1 MKEIPNLQHLPRADI
16 LWSGAQTS
24 VARQGTTVAIYRSP
38 AQAEDAIRELQR
50 SGFNLRKLS
59 IVGRDDPTETQVVGY
74 YTTGDR
80 IKYWGTLGAFWGG
93 LWGFLFGS
101 AFFWVPELGP
111 LLVAGPLVTWIVA
124 ALQGA
129 AITGGLSV
137 LGAALYSIGVPRHSV
152 LDYETAV
159 KEGKLVVVA
168 HGTPD
173 EVAWAH
179 RIIKTTAAMAIAEHQ
194 AVIATKQV

>member
-1 MKEIPNLQHLPRADI
+1 
-16 LWSGAQTS
+16 
-24 VARQGTTVAIYRSP
+24 VAIYESH
-38 AQAEDAIRELQR
+38 AQVEDAIRELQR
-50 SGFNLRKLS
+50 SGFNLRRLS
-59 IVGRDDPTETQVVGY
+59 IVGRDDPTERQVVGY

-80 IKYWGTLGAFWGG
+80 MKYWGKLGAFWGG

-101 AFFWVPELGP
+101 AFFWVPEVGP
-111 LLVAGPLVTWIVA
+111 LLVAGPLVAWIVT

-159 KEGKLVVVA
+159 KQGKFVVVA
-168 HGTPD
+168 HGAPD
-173 EVAWAH
+173 EVAWAY
-179 RIIKTTAAMAIAEHQ
+179 RVIKTTAAMAIAEHQ
-194 AVIATKQV
+194 AISASKQV

>member
-1 MKEIPNLQHLPRADI
+1 
-16 LWSGAQTS
+16 